1 MTMPKILIRKGK
13 IADIPQLIRLY
24 SGVKEIS
31 DFAGQKYDKNYFL
44 QYIKP
49 KENIVLVAEKDGK
62 IYGALNAEFEDLAKY
77 TFLVNLVVS
86 KKHRGK
92 GIGGL
97 LIKSLES
104 ISKKRKNKQM
114 IGLIFDW
121 NKNMQKVVEHCK
133 YSASHKA
140 IIYVKKL

>member
-1 MTMPKILIRKGK
+1 MKIRKGK
-13 IADIPQLIRLY
+13 IADIPKLIKLY

-44 QYIKP
+44 QYVKA
-49 KENIVLVAEKDGK
+49 KDNLVLVAEEDGK

-77 TFLVNLVVS
+77 TFLVNIVVS
-86 KKHRGK
+86 KKYRGK

-97 LIKSLES
+97 LVKSLEAA
-104 ISKKRKNKQM
+104 SKKKKHKQ
-114 IGLIFDW
+114 IISLIFDW
-121 NKNMQKVVEHCK
+121 NKNMQGIVKHYR

-140 IIYVKKL
+140 TIYIKKL